1 MTLSRHF
8 TRRQLIGSTLGTT
21 VGLSLGLPGLLH
33 AADAVQRGGTLVV
46 NLEPEPS
53 SFLFNSNT
61 AGILAAQVVEGLVE
75 YDQNFKPTPSLAE
88 RWEASPDGK
97 TITFHLRPDVKWHD
111 GKPFTSADVQYTV
124 LEVIKK
130 VNPRAGT
137 AYKAVEAVDTPDAYT
152 AIFRLS
158 EPSPAIWSVLSSAEA
173 AILPRHLY
181 EGSSPLS
188 NPWNGKLVGTGP
200 FVFKEWVRGQYVLL
214 EKNPNYWRKDRP
226 YVNRIRFRTIPDPG
240 ARAAAL
246 EAGEVHYAPF
256 SAVPPADVQRLKTLK
271 NIHVETGGYGTFVPV
286 FFFDFNLD
294 RPQFKDK
301 RVRAAFAHAIDRQA
315 LADRVWYG
323 FAKPATGPI
332 PRTHAELYAAE
343 TTQYPFDPKKA
354 VALLDAAD
362 LKPDANGVRLRIN
375 HYTMPYGDLFK
386 RAGEFMRESLK
397 QVGIDLHLVNLDLAP
412 FLRQI
417 YGERD
422 FDTYST
428 YYNSAADPQFGV
440 LRRYW
445 SKSILKGVA
454 WSNGPGYVNPKA
466 DKLIEASF
474 TENDAK
480 KRRDLLVQL
489 QQIAQDDLPSVNLLE
504 IQHFSIVGNNLQ
516 GLNTWRDGY
525 AKALD
530 QAWLDKQG

>member
-1 MTLSRHF
+1 MTIS
-8 TRRQLIGSTLGTT
+8 RRQLMSSTLGTT
-21 VGLSLGLPGLLH
+21 LGLFGLPEFLH
-33 AADAVQRGGTLVV
+33 AANAPEAAQRGGTLVV

-75 YDQNFKPTPSLAE
+75 YDADYKPIPALAE
-88 RWEASPDGK
+88 RWSSSPDGK
-97 TITFHLRPDVKWHD
+97 TITFHLRRDVKWHD

-124 LEVIKK
+124 LEVVKK

-137 AYKAVEAVDTPDAYT
+137 AYKAVEAVDTPDAHT
-152 AIFRLS
+152 AVFRLS
-158 EPSPAIWSVLSSAEA
+158 EPSPAIWAVLSSAEA
-173 AILPRHLY
+173 PILPRHLY
-181 EGSSPLS
+181 EGTPPLT
-188 NPWNGKLVGTGP
+188 NPWNAKLIGTGP

-214 EKNPNYWRKDRP
+214 ERNPSYWKKEQP
-226 YVNRIRFRTIPDPG
+226 VVNRIRFRTIPDPG

-256 SAVPPADVQRLKTLK
+256 SAVPPADVQRLKTLS
-271 NIHVETGGYGTFVPV
+271 NIRVETGGYGTFVPV

-315 LADRVWYG
+315 LADKVWYG

-332 PRTHAELYAAE
+332 PRTHAELYSAE

-354 VALLDAAD
+354 EALLEEAG
-362 LKPDANGVRLRIN
+362 LKRGDDGMRLRIN

-386 RAGEFMRESLK
+386 RAGEFMRESLR

-428 YYNSAADPQFGV
+428 YYNSSADPQFGV

-445 SKSILKGVA
+445 SKTIQKGVA

-466 DKLIEASF
+466 DRLIEASF
-474 TENDAK
+474 TENDPR
-480 KRRDLLVQL
+480 KRRELMVQL
-489 QQIAQDDLPSVNLLE
+489 QKLAQDELPSVNLLE
-504 IQHFSIVGNNLQ
+504 IQHFSIVSSRLQ
-516 GLNTWRDGY
+516 GLSTWRDGY
-525 AKALD
+525 SKSLGEAWLAKA
-530 QAWLDKQG
+530 

>member
-1 MTLSRHF
+1 MTF
-8 TRRQLIGSTLGTT
+8 NRRQMIGTTAAALLGTPQ
-21 VGLSLGLPGLLH
+21 VLL
-33 AADAVQRGGTLVV
+33 AADESQRGGTLVV

-61 AGILAAQVVEGLVE
+61 AGILSAQVVEGLVA
-75 YDQNFKPTPSLAE
+75 YDKDFKPVPALAQS
-88 RWEASPDGK
+88 WTQSADGK
-97 TITFHLRPDVKWHD
+97 TITFHLRRDVKWHD

-124 LEVIKK
+124 LQVIKK

-152 AIFRLS
+152 AVFRLS

-173 AILPRHLY
+173 MILPRHLY
-181 EGSSPLS
+181 EGTPPLS
-188 NPWNGKLVGTGP
+188 NPWNTKLVGTGP
-200 FVFKEWVRGQYVLL
+200 YVFKEWVRGQHVLL
-214 EKNPNYWRKDRP
+214 ERNPNYWKRDLP
-226 YVNRIRFRTIPDPG
+226 LVNRIRFRTIPDPG

-256 SAVPPADVQRLKTLK
+256 SAVPPADVQRLKALP
-271 NIHVETGGYGTFVPV
+271 NIRVETGGYGTFVPV

-332 PRTHAELYAAE
+332 PRVHAELYTAD
-343 TTQYPFDPKKA
+343 TTQYPFDPRKA
-354 VALLDAAD
+354 ESLLEAAG
-362 LKPDANGVRLRIN
+362 LKRGADGVRLRIN

-386 RAGEFMRESLK
+386 RAGEFMREQLRV
-397 QVGIDLHLVNLDLAP
+397 VGVDLQLVNLDLAP

-428 YYNSAADPQFGV
+428 YYNSSADPQFGV

-445 SKSILKGVA
+445 SKTILKGVA
-454 WSNGPGYVNPKA
+454 WSNGPGYSDPKT
-466 DKLIEASF
+466 DKIIEASF
-474 TENDAK
+474 TENDPA
-480 KRRDLLVQL
+480 KRRAQLVQL
-489 QQIAQDDLPSVNLLE
+489 QKIAQDELPSVNLLE
-504 IQHFSIVGNNLQ
+504 IQHFSIVSKRLQ
-516 GLNTWRDGY
+516 GLSTLRDGH
-525 AKALD
+525 AKALSEV
-530 QAWLDKQG
+530 WLDKKEG

>member
-1 MTLSRHF
+1 MTISR
-8 TRRQLIGSTLGTT
+8 RRLMGTTLGTT
-21 VGLSLGLPGLLH
+21 LGLSLGLPDMLH
-33 AADAVQRGGTLVV
+33 AANAVQRGGTLVV

-75 YDQNFKPTPSLAE
+75 YDQNFKPVPSLAE
-88 RWEASPDGK
+88 RWDASPDGK
-97 TITFHLRPDVKWHD
+97 TITFHLRRDVKWHD

-152 AIFRLS
+152 AVFRLS

-173 AILPRHLY
+173 SILPRHLY

-188 NPWNGKLVGTGP
+188 NPWNSKLVGTGP
-200 FVFKEWVRGQYVLL
+200 YVFKEWVRGEYVLL
-214 EKNPNYWRKDRP
+214 ERNPGYWKKDRP
-226 YVNRIRFRTIPDPG
+226 YASRIRFRTIPDPG

-246 EAGEVHYAPF
+246 EAGEVHYTPF
-256 SAVPPADVQRLKTLK
+256 SAVPPADVQRLKKLP
-271 NIHVETGGYGTFVPV
+271 NIRVETGGYGTFVPM

-332 PRTHAELYAAE
+332 PSSHAELYTAE
-343 TTQYPFDPKKA
+343 VTQYAFDPKKA
-354 VALLDAAD
+354 EALLEEAGLKRGAD
-362 LKPDANGVRLRIN
+362 GVRLRIT
-375 HYTMPYGDLFK
+375 HHTMPYGDLFK
-386 RAGEFMRESLK
+386 RAGEFLRESLK
-397 QVGIDLHLVNLDLAP
+397 QVGVDLHLVNLDLAP

-428 YYNSAADPQFGV
+428 YYSAGADPQFGV

-445 SKSILKGVA
+445 SKSIQKGVA
-454 WSNGPGYVNPKA
+454 WSNGPGYTNPKA

-474 TENDAK
+474 TEIDPR
-480 KRRDLLVQL
+480 KRREQLVQL
-489 QQIAQDDLPSVNLLE
+489 QKIAQDDLPSVNLLE
-504 IQHFSIVGNNLQ
+504 IQHFSIVSKQLQ
-516 GLNTWRDGY
+516 GLSTWRDGY
-525 AKALD
+525 SKPLD
-530 QAWLDKQG
+530 EAWLDKQA